1 MRKADANKIFNQMWA
16 EKETWVPNWREIAEY
31 EAPTCGV
38 FDDETR
44 YDKHKKIDHKKL
56 LDSWAVYCLS
66 VLASGMMSGL
76 TSPSRRWFELELA
89 GADAPEG
96 SEAARWLDAVR
107 ERMERAFDMSNVY
120 NALHRFYLEV
130 AAFGTAAF
138 MLEED
143 RQTVF
148 RATVFTIGE
157 YALDSDGTGRINRF
171 ARKFRLTASQIKDKF
186 GEENLPQSIKD
197 DLREKRYNKQYVVY
211 HLITPNDKLEMDKKD
226 VRGKAFLSLYWT
238 DGQEE
243 EFLRLAGYEEFPVI
257 AARWEVKNAT
267 DTYGKA
273 PGWTCL
279 GDVKTLQ
286 KMQKSKLVALDKAT
300 NPPLMV
306 SANVQGPVNVQP
318 GGLTRY
324 SGTTDA
330 GIKPVYQVAVDL
342 ASLQDG
348 IERTRQS
355 ISEVFYVNVFLM
367 LAQDDKTGRTATE
380 ITAREQEKMMVMGPA
395 LQRLKEEELDPLI
408 NRAFNILL
416 RLNALPEPPQE
427 LQGMDIQVKYVSVI
441 AQAQRLGEVTAI
453 ERGVS
458 FAANLG
464 TVQAQLAGAEVLDGL
479 DFDGAL
485 REGLKALGVPAD
497 MVRGPEQMQAM
508 RAQRAQQ
515 MQAMQ
520 QGQAMA
526 EMVQGA
532 KTLSETKMGTGSAL
546 DELTGTPVREEAAA

>member
-1 MRKADANKIFNQMWA
+1 MRKADANKIFNQMWQ
-16 EKETWVPNWREIAEY
+16 EKEAWVPQWREIALY
-31 EAPTCGV
+31 QAPTCGV

-44 YDKHKKIDHKKL
+44 NDKHKKIDHKKL
-56 LDSWAVYCLS
+56 LDSWALYCLGI
-66 VLASGMMSGL
+66 LASGMMSGL

-89 GADAPEG
+89 GAQPQEG
-96 SEAARWLDAVR
+96 SEEARWLDAVR

-120 NALHRFYLEV
+120 NALHRFYFEI

-138 MLEED
+138 LLEED
-143 RQTVF
+143 RKTVL

-157 YALDSDGTGRINRF
+157 YALDTDGTGRINRF
-171 ARKFRLTASQIKDKF
+171 ARKFRLTASQMKDKF
-186 GEENLPQSIKD
+186 GEENLPQSVKE
-197 DLREKRYNKQYVVY
+197 DLQQKRYNKQYVIY
-211 HLITPNDKLEMDKKD
+211 HIITPNDAWEAGKKD
-226 VRGKAFLSLYWT
+226 VRGKAYLSLYWT
-238 DGQEE
+238 QGQEE
-243 EFLRLAGYEEFPVI
+243 DFLRVAGYEDFPVI

-267 DTYGKA
+267 DTYGKS
-273 PGWTCL
+273 PGWMCL
-279 GDVKTLQ
+279 GDVKMLQ
-286 KMQKSKLVALDKAT
+286 KMQKTKLVALDKMT

-306 SANVQGPVNVQP
+306 SANVQGTINTTP

-324 SGTTDA
+324 SGTTDP
-330 GIKPVYQVAVDL
+330 GVKPVYQVQVDL
-342 ASLQDG
+342 ASLQES

-416 RLNALPEPPQE
+416 RLNALPQPPDT
-427 LQGMDIQVKYVSVI
+427 LQGRDIQVKYVSVI

-453 ERGVS
+453 ERGVN

-464 TVQAQLAGAEVLDGL
+464 TVQAQLAAAEVMDGL

-497 MVRGPEQMQAM
+497 MVRGPEQMQAL
-508 RAQRAQQ
+508 REQRAQQ
-515 MQAMQ
+515 MQSMQ

-526 EMVQGA
+526 DMVQGA

-546 DELTGTPVREEAAA
+546 DELTGTPVRTEAAR